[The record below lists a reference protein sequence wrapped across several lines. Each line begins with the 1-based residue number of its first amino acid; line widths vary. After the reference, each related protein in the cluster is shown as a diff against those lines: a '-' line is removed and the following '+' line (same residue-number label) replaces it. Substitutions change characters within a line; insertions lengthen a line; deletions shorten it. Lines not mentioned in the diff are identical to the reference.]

1 MLIFSKKLKP
11 GIKLIMIVFKIFWFL
26 QKILVRSPI
35 RIFPSQFKFSARI
48 SQSDSIN
55 VEQISQE
62 ALRLNHYKIA
72 KSSDFRR
79 ILKITRP
86 ALNPKT
92 GLLWLDKKI
101 VVESTLW
108 NYEDLR
114 KLEPCPIFPRKIDG
128 EFLSLPDNSF
138 FHFLIEDLPRYL
150 QARSLKKE
158 SITIAGSQSKYI
170 VEILNTFTGGNYL
183 FAECATK
190 PEFVYISE
198 KITGQ
203 LFSSFDL
210 DILKQNFSQYL
221 IKSERQNIFISRKD
235 ISGTKHVTRG
245 INLKNTIEE
254 VFVNK
259 GFKIVYFEEMSLFEQ
274 IALCQNAN
282 VIAGYHGAGLAN
294 IIWAERGTRIIE
306 ITRSRVTRH
315 FEHISKICSLNYSL
329 YSIQYPLLELSKL
342 IDEKIA

>member
-1 MLIFSKKLKP
+1 MT
-11 GIKLIMIVFKIFWFL
+11 VFKIFWFL

-114 KLEPCPIFPRKIDG
+114 NLEPCPIFPRKIDG

-150 QARSLKKE
+150 QARSLKQE
-158 SITIAGSQSKYI
+158 SKTIVGSRSKYI
-170 VEILNTFTGGNYL
+170 LEMLNTFAGDSYL
-183 FAECATK
+183 VAGYAIM
-190 PEFVYISE
+190 PEIVYISE
-198 KITGQ
+198 KISGE

-210 DILKQNFSQYL
+210 DILRQNFNQYL

-235 ISGTKHVTRG
+235 ISGTKYVTRG
-245 INLKNTIEE
+245 VNLKNSIEE
-254 VFVNK
+254 IFINK
-259 GFKIVYFEEMSLFEQ
+259 GFKIVYFEKMSLFEQ
-274 IALCQNAN
+274 ISLSHNAN
-282 VIAGYHGAGLAN
+282 VIAGFHGAGLAN
-294 IIWAERGTRIIE
+294 IIWASPGTRIIE
-306 ITRSRVTRH
+306 ITGNRVTRH

-329 YSIQYPLLELSKL
+329 YSVQYPLLDLDRL